1 MAVETYDSAVGSV
14 KMSNNDVSDDLLKKL
29 WQWQLEA
36 EAAPSEINWR
46 TEAAEDYDFYAGVQD
61 TADVIAK
68 LSEQKRPAIVFN
80 TVLPKVNMLCGL
92 AGQSNRIPYLF
103 PVSATDDALVEL
115 MNGAFSHFRRKAKCT
130 RIENECFEHCVKSGR
145 SLMHFYVG
153 GENPFEPEIKVVR
166 INGRDA
172 LLDPTSTAYDMSDA
186 RYLFVDKWLVE
197 DDIKGMFPDL
207 KADEIKTFT
216 TGARTD
222 APAYY
227 NAVTD
232 RYRLSECWYK
242 KYEPIYWFTNPM
254 TGKAESAS
262 PQQFA
267 RFKSALMNG
276 IPGPNGEIIRYEEEI
291 PYTKRMAKK
300 VHYAI
305 FSGNQIL
312 EKGPSPYRHPHFPY
326 VLFGAYKNEDENRW
340 FSVINMMKDPQR
352 GRNTMRRQLQH
363 LLQTSPKGLLAHEAG
378 AIINEE
384 EYEKSSASPNFRL
397 VIAQGKFDKWKFSEQ
412 PQISPIYAQ
421 LDAAYEQDMKDSSGI
436 QDSLMGI
443 QTTSRE
449 PGVTVRLRQQTGMA
463 VLYILFANF
472 RESRLHAAE
481 IMVSMIQ
488 QYMTQ
493 EQLIRIEGQEGVQL
507 LEINTQ
513 TNPDNEGFNDISTGK
528 YDFAIDEAVE
538 NTTMRMAVAQMLTD
552 FAQNNP
558 GTIPPEMILEY
569 SDLPL
574 SARLKVKEYNE
585 AMRQREEEM
594 LQAQLE
600 VQREGA
606 LVREQGSITREKH
619 KLKPEKAKAN
629 KK

>member
-1 MAVETYDSAVGSV
+1 MAIETYDSSIGSA
-14 KMSNNDVSDDLLKKL
+14 KTSKNDTSDALLKKL
-29 WQWQLEA
+29 WAWQLEA
-36 EAAPSEINWR
+36 ESAPSEVNWR
-46 TEAAEDYDFYAGVQD
+46 TEAAEDYDFYAGKQD
-61 TADVIAK
+61 TPEVLAK
-68 LSEQKRPAIVFN
+68 LREQKRPAIVFN
-80 TVLPKVNMLCGL
+80 TILPKVNMLCGL
-92 AGQSNRIPYLF
+92 AGQSNRVPYLF

-145 SLMHFYVG
+145 SLMHFYIG
-153 GENPFEPEIKVVR
+153 GDNPFEPEIKVVR
-166 INGRDA
+166 INGRDF

-197 DDIKGMFPDL
+197 DDIKGMFPDI
-207 KADEIKTFT
+207 KTDEIKTFE
-216 TGARTD
+216 TGLRAD

-232 RYRLSECWYK
+232 RYRLSECWYR
-242 KYEPIYWFTNPM
+242 KYDVVYWFTNPL
-254 TGKAESAS
+254 TGRTESAS

-267 RFKSALMNG
+267 RFKAALANG
-276 IPGPNGEIIRYEEEI
+276 IPGLNGDIVRYEKEI
-291 PYTKRMAKK
+291 PYIKRMVKK
-300 VHYAI
+300 VYYAI

-312 EKGPSPYRHPHFPY
+312 EEGPSPYRHAHFPY

-340 FSVINMMKDPQR
+340 FSVITMMKDPQR

-363 LLQTSPKGLLAHEAG
+363 LLQTSPKGLLVHESG
-378 AIINEE
+378 AILNED
-384 EYEKSSASPNFRL
+384 EYEKNSASPNFRL
-397 VIAQGKFDKWKFSEQ
+397 VINPGKFDKWKFSEQ

-421 LDAAYEQDMKDSSGI
+421 LDTSYEQDMKDSSGI

-449 PGVTVRLRQQTGMA
+449 PGITVRLRQQTGMA

-493 EQLIRIEGQEGVQL
+493 AQLIRIEGSEGIRL

-513 TNPDNEGFNDISTGK
+513 TNPDAANFNDISVGK
-528 YDFAIDEAVE
+528 YDFAIDEAIE

-585 AMRQREEEM
+585 AMFRRQEEM
-594 LQAQLE
+594 LQANLE
-600 VQREGA
+600 VQREGT
-606 LVREQGSITREKH
+606 LVREQGALARERRGR
-619 KLKPEKAKAN
+619 N